1 MKEKG
6 SNIGLFLNVWSIL
19 AIISTIGAIMLLITI
34 YEIKIP
40 LLSDGV
46 EMILNFMDDYIYFE
60 IIIIALTLSPFAS
73 FYLWIKALLYR
84 GKKIEELEAKKRDE
98 KKKVQEA
105 EAKNL
110 QAKIDN
116 MVKEHSSNKIYKD

>member
-19 AIISTIGAIMLLITI
+19 AIISTIGAIILLNATCL
-34 YEIKIP
+34 IKIP
-40 LLSDGV
+40 LLSDGLD
-46 EMILNFMDDYIYFE
+46 MILNFMYDYIDDE
-60 IIIIALTLSPFAS
+60 IIIFALALSPFAS

-110 QAKIDN
+110 QAKLDN
-116 MVKEHSSNKIYKD
+116 IVKEHSSNKIYKD

>member
-60 IIIIALTLSPFAS
+60 IIITTF
-73 FYLWIKALLYR
+73 
-84 GKKIEELEAKKRDE
+84 
-98 KKKVQEA
+98 
-105 EAKNL
+105 
-110 QAKIDN
+110 
-116 MVKEHSSNKIYKD
+116 